1 MLALSLFFSLVS
13 IQTLRGK
20 HCGAEAGFLWP
31 HLCDETTSVYVE
43 ARIGMSSMPRINDVF
58 QIRAYLELSAGI
70 YPYGT
75 RNIILPKNQSVFQ
88 MRFQCI
94 NIPSEKSLAVQT
106 RALLLALCHA
116 MVLIPPTEEQ
126 SRHCSPT
133 SAPTSAMGPFSPK
146 HPRSTHLSFR
156 RAEHV
161 RLRCW

>member
-126 SRHCSPT
+126 SRAGTALPPLPWGRFLPSILGAHICLSE
-133 SAPTSAMGPFSPK
+133 GL
-146 HPRSTHLSFR
+146 ST
-156 RAEHV
+156 
-161 RLRCW
+161 